1 MQSAGGVHYRQ
12 LACTAAGLFDAA
24 KELQRLQKQKDR
36 ISKELQGLQGRL
48 KNQKFLQ
55 NAKPDVVASA
65 KKQAAELQEQLQ
77 LVQQKSQQ
85 LANISSFGC

>member
-1 MQSAGGVHYRQ
+1 MQSACGVQHRQ

-24 KELQRLQKQKDR
+24 KELQRLQKQRDR

-48 KNQKFLQ
+48 QNGKFLQ
-55 NAKPDVVASA
+55 NAKPDVVAAA

-85 LANISSFGC
+85 VANISSSGC